1 RLFQCSHI
9 WLGILAAAASA
20 RIVWPHER
28 FAQWIVAGPP
38 VIVPAPARGRARGRK
53 GFTLKIFS
61 FGGQGRPR
69 LWGVVGGEVIGLH
82 AVDPGAPND
91 LGDWL
96 SKHDGDLKPL
106 ADLAKRAPASAR
118 KPLAGLTYR
127 LPVSRPGK
135 IICLGLNYLEHVKE
149 GAQRDN
155 IPQFPTIFM

>member
-1 RLFQCSHI
+1 MK
-9 WLGILAAAASA
+9 
-20 RIVWPHER
+20 
-28 FAQWIVAGPP
+28 IVA
-38 VIVPAPARGRARGRK
+38 
-53 GFTLKIFS
+53 FE
-61 FGGQGRPR
+61 GQGGPR
-69 LWGVVGGEVIGLH
+69 LGVVEDGQVIDLH

-135 IICLGLNYLEHVKE
+135 IICLGLNYL
-149 GAQRDN
+149 
-155 IPQFPTIFM
+155 